1 MALADYISEKPVVD
15 TARLR
20 LRPLRPDDVPALEE
34 WMADKA
40 LYAYWGKGPGK
51 TDKQPALLFAR
62 PAKPSKS
69 FHLGVEEK
77 AAGKVVGDLWVYR
90 IENDRTATVAIR
102 LAPSRQGRGFG
113 TEALSAMTRFCF
125 DCTELRHLRA
135 EVDVRNAASRR
146 MLEKCGYRREGPVRH
161 GKMVSVRCDFW
172 VYGIRSGTAT
182 CAMDCRE
189 IRRMVWSGHHA
200 KWSDETGTERTQ
212 WARGSGP
219 PASVPVP
226 GRTVMDLRWPTS
238 SDSKPSPT
246 PGPAWS
252 PRCWKA

>member
-1 MALADYISEKPVVD
+1 MALADYIAEKPVVD

-69 FHLGVEEK
+69 FHLGIEEK

-172 VYGIRSGTAT
+172 VYGINRMRS
-182 CAMDCRE
+182 RVP
-189 IRRMVWSGHHA
+189 IRPRAGPGSAGPGIHPESEKRPVRGGRRDGLQGDSPHGMVG
-200 KWSDETGTERTQ
+200 
-212 WARGSGP
+212 
-219 PASVPVP
+219 ASCEVV
-226 GRTVMDLRWPTS
+226 R
-238 SDSKPSPT
+238 
-246 PGPAWS
+246 
-252 PRCWKA
+252 